1 MREFFTDEGNGDV
14 SEYQAWLQEHPD
26 GRVLCLNEH
35 GRDGKYIVHRSTCR
49 TISYDTRSA
58 GHDRSPMVCC
68 GRGHRVDIASP
79 RRQGGGVEEVL
90 PAMRLSPRSKADM
103 AMAGKS
109 ELFVTR
115 YRVRTVVRRAAC
127 LVS

>member
-68 GRGHRVDIASP
+68 TTWD
-79 RRQGGGVEEVL
+79 EVTEWISHH
-90 PAMRLSPRSKADM
+90 PDVKE
-103 AMAGKS
+103 AGWKR
-109 ELFVTR
+109 F
-115 YRVRTVVRRAAC
+115 C
-127 LVS
+127 PQCD